1 MTSNQPNKKLNLGPR
16 GYIALISLLIIGAAG
31 LTIALS
37 ASLTGL
43 GTVQLSLADV
53 QASRARSLANS
64 CLEDGLERL
73 RLSWNDYSGSLSI
86 GGESCIINVT
96 TGSGSATLVATGTVS
111 RYTQKI
117 QISVDSKL
125 AVINWQDY

>member
-1 MTSNQPNKKLNLGPR
+1 MTKNQSKKKLSLGPR
-16 GYIALISLLIIGAAG
+16 GYIALISLLIIAAAG

-37 ASLTGL
+37 VSLTGL

-53 QASRARSLANS
+53 QASRAKSLANS

-86 GGESCIINVT
+86 CGQSFIINFT
-96 TGSGSATLVATGTVS
+96 CSITFPIG
-111 RYTQKI
+111 
-117 QISVDSKL
+117 
-125 AVINWQDY
+125 